1 MVRAQRMEVGQLA
14 LGGVNGPIAPA
25 DGGFLGALLNLLI
38 VMLPYAVIIIRKI
51 RAVVILSGRC

>member
-1 MVRAQRMEVGQLA
+1 MEVGQLA